1 MVSSMF
7 ERYTERARRVAFFA
21 TYEAKQF
28 GSPTIEIELL
38 GLFREDKDLAEL
50 QLLGGALYE
59 CPFFAE
65 STK

>member
-38 GLFREDKDLAEL
+38 GLFREDKDLAEP
-50 QLLGGALYE
+50 QL
-59 CPFFAE
+59 
-65 STK
+65 